1 MRVGTAFKPGR
12 QYWEPLMIKTAS
24 LYKSSIGHKV
34 LVAVAGIFLCAF
46 LIVHLSGNLL
56 LFKNDGGAAF
66 DQYSGAMAKNP
77 VIRAMEIVLGMGFL
91 IHIIFAVQTWIG
103 NRLARPVRY
112 TMNRP
117 GENSELSSRIMF
129 VTGSATFIFLVV
141 HLRSFLVPTRFAAG
155 VEPSMY
161 QLVRGAFASPVY
173 DAFYLIALVLLGYH
187 LRHGFQSAFQTLGIT
202 PKRIRL
208 IDAVAVF
215 FWLVIPAGFAT
226 MPLYFLWLHLKGV
239 N

>member
-1 MRVGTAFKPGR
+1 
-12 QYWEPLMIKTAS
+12 MIKTVS
-24 LYKSSIGHKV
+24 LYRSSIGQRV
-34 LVAVAGIFLCAF
+34 LIAVAGTFLCAF

-66 DQYSGAMAKNP
+66 DQYSRTMSTNP
-77 VIRAMEIVLGMGFL
+77 VIRAMEVVLGAAFL
-91 IHIIFAVQTWIG
+91 IHIIFAVQTWIS

-112 TMNRP
+112 TKNRP

-141 HLRSFLVPTRFAAG
+141 HLRSFFVPTRFAAG
-155 VEPSMY
+155 IEPSMY
-161 QLVRGAFASPVY
+161 ELVRGAFSSVVY
-173 DAFYLIALVLLGYH
+173 DAFYLVALVFLGYH

-215 FWLVIPAGFAT
+215 FWLIIPAGFAT
-226 MPLYFLWLHLKGV
+226 MPLYFLWLRLKGV
-239 N
+239 Q

>member
-1 MRVGTAFKPGR
+1 
-12 QYWEPLMIKTAS
+12 MINTVS
-24 LYKSSIGHKV
+24 LYKSSIGQKV
-34 LVAVAGIFLCAF
+34 LIAVAGIALCAF
-46 LIVHLSGNLL
+46 LVVHLSGNLL
-56 LFKNDGGAAF
+56 LFKNDGGVAY
-66 DQYSGAMAKNP
+66 DLYSRTLSTNP
-77 VIRAMEIVLGMGFL
+77 AIRAMEVVLGAVFL
-91 IHIIFAVQTWIG
+91 IHIIFAVQTWIE

-112 TMNRP
+112 AMNRP

-129 VTGSATFIFLVV
+129 ITGSGVFIFLVV
-141 HLRSFLVPTRFAAG
+141 HLRTFFVPTRFAAG

-161 QLVRGAFASPVY
+161 QLVHDAFSNVIY
-173 DAFYLIALVLLGYH
+173 DVFYLIALVLLGYH

-208 IDAVAVF
+208 IDAVSVF

-226 MPLYFLWLHLKGV
+226 MPLYFFWLHLKGV

>member
-1 MRVGTAFKPGR
+1 
-12 QYWEPLMIKTAS
+12 MIKTVS
-24 LYKSSIGHKV
+24 LYKSSIGQKV
-34 LVAVAGIFLCAF
+34 LIAVAGMALCAF

-56 LFKNDGGAAF
+56 LFKNDGGVAY
-66 DQYSGAMAKNP
+66 DRYSGTLSTNP
-77 VIRAMEIVLGMGFL
+77 AVRGLEVVLGAVFL
-91 IHIIFAVQTWIG
+91 IHIIFAVQTWIE

-112 TMNRP
+112 AVNRP

-129 VTGSATFIFLVV
+129 ITGSGIFVFLVV
-141 HLRSFLVPTRFAAG
+141 HLRTFFVPTRFAAG

-161 QLVRGAFASPVY
+161 QLVRSAFSNVIY
-173 DAFYLIALVLLGYH
+173 DGFYLIALVLLGYH

-208 IDAVAVF
+208 INAVAVF
-215 FWLVIPAGFAT
+215 FWLVIPAGFAA

>member
-1 MRVGTAFKPGR
+1 
-12 QYWEPLMIKTAS
+12 MIKTVS
-24 LYKSSIGHKV
+24 LYKSSIGQRV
-34 LVAVAGIFLCAF
+34 LVATAGIFLCTF

-66 DQYSGAMAKNP
+66 DSYSKNMSTLPIIRGLEIILGA
-77 VIRAMEIVLGMGFL
+77 VFL

-117 GENSELSSRIMF
+117 GESSELSSRIMF
-129 VTGSATFIFLVV
+129 VTGSAIFIFLVV
-141 HLRSFLVPTRFAAG
+141 HLRSFFVPTRFAAG

-161 QLVRGAFASPVY
+161 QLVRGAFSNAVY

-208 IDAVAVF
+208 IDAIAVF
-215 FWLVIPAGFAT
+215 FWLVVPIGFAS

>member
-1 MRVGTAFKPGR
+1 
-12 QYWEPLMIKTAS
+12 MIKTVS
-24 LYKSSIGHKV
+24 LYKSSIGQRI
-34 LVAVAGIFLCAF
+34 LVAVAGIFLCTF

-66 DQYSGAMAKNP
+66 DQYSRTMSANP
-77 VIRAMEIVLGMGFL
+77 VIRAMEIVLGAVFL

-112 TMNRP
+112 TVNRP

-129 VTGSATFIFLVV
+129 ITGSATFIFLVV
-141 HLRSFLVPTRFAAG
+141 HLRSFFVPTRFAVG
-155 VEPSMY
+155 IEPSMY
-161 QLVRGAFASPVY
+161 QLVRDAFSNAVY

-202 PKRIRL
+202 PRRIRL
-208 IDAVAVF
+208 IDAVAGF
-215 FWLVIPAGFAT
+215 FWLVIPTGFAA